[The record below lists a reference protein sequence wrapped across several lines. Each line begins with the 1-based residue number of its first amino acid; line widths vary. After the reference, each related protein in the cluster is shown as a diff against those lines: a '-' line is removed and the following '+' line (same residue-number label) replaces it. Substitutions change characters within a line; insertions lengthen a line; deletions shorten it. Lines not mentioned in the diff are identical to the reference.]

1 MTSSVSAAKTGAEG
15 LGALAGW
22 NPQRP
27 RWRRRAWFR
36 GGIRVHHFLN
46 VIDKIRGFDGDDA
59 GGDESEC
66 EADGGHVGTTVG
78 TRT

>member
-1 MTSSVSAAKTGAEG
+1 M
-15 LGALAGW
+15 
-22 NPQRP
+22 
-27 RWRRRAWFR
+27 
-36 GGIRVHHFLN
+36 HHFLN